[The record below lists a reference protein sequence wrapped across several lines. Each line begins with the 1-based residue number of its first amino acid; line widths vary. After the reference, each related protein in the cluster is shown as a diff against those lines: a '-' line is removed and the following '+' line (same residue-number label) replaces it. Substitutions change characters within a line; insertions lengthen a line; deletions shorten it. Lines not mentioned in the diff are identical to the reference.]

1 MLLVEAQWSKRKQK
15 KPRGS
20 NIGLVSLDALKSS
33 CFWILLIFQIVQNAC
48 HQLKYKQNLK
58 HERKVHAAM

>member
-1 MLLVEAQWSKRKQK
+1 MIQK
-15 KPRGS
+15 KPQKTPGGS
-20 NIGLVSLDALKSS
+20 NIELVSLDALENS